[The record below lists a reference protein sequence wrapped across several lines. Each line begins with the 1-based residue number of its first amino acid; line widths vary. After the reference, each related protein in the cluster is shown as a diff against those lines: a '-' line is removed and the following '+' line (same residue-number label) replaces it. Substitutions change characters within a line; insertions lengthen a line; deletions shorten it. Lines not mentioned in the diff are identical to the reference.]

1 MRVGDLVMTPR
12 YGKLYLIVGERKDL
26 SSSHGGQVFNI
37 IAVDGSYRQVLNE
50 RLLELVSE
58 SR

>member
-1 MRVGDLVMTPR
+1 MKIGDLVVTPR
-12 YGKLYLIVGERKDL
+12 YGHLYIILGERKDL
-26 SSSHGGQVFNI
+26 SSSYCGRVFDI
-37 IAVDGSYRQVLNE
+37 IRTDGSYRQVLNE